1 MQVKTKKHNFAEN
14 AGVCF
19 FCAIRFLIVTVFHY
33 TIIEGLKKTI
43 KTFSN
48 ACINIYDKDT

>member
-14 AGVCF
+14 AGACF

-48 ACINIYDKDT
+48 ACINIYDKGT